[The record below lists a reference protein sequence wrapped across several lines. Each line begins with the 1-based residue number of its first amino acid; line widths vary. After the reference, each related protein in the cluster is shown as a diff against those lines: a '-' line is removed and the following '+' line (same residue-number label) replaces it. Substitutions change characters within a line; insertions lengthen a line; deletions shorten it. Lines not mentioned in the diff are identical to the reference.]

1 MWPWRTPLPVSRR
14 DVGQYSGQQ
23 RGVSKPC
30 GGLLVTDHLSAIA
43 GEIVSRFD
51 ATGQVRDA
59 AISSGRR
66 IIRGSANAIRALH
79 RGDMTQ
85 AGILIDQARVLADAL
100 VQLTTPHPA
109 VYWAGYVQDAMKEYA
124 EAAITAAILRNR
136 VLPTPSQLG
145 VEDAAY
151 LNGLAEAASELRR
164 DTLDALR
171 PTMSSAPSISSARMD
186 AIYDVLVT
194 IDFPDAMTGGLR
206 RTTDQLRAVLE
217 RTRGDLTIAVRQ
229 QRLERALRSA
239 ETS

>member
-1 MWPWRTPLPVSRR
+1 
-14 DVGQYSGQQ
+14 
-23 RGVSKPC
+23 
-30 GGLLVTDHLSAIA
+30 LLVTDHLPVIA
-43 GEIVSRFD
+43 GEIVSRFE

-85 AGILIDQARVLADAL
+85 AGILIDEARALADAL
-100 VQLTTPHPA
+100 VQLTLPHPA

-124 EAAITAAILRNR
+124 EAAITAAILENR
-136 VLPTPSQLG
+136 DLPAPSQLG

-171 PTMSSAPSISSARMD
+171 ADNVERAESLLDKMD

-217 RTRGDLTIAVRQ
+217 RTRGDLTVAVRQ
-229 QRLERALRSA
+229 QRLERALHSA
-239 ETS
+239 EAG